1 LLRGA
6 FPVIAR
12 NISDWL
18 PGQSRKQGS
27 LLYYR
32 ISDKTLKRR
41 EMKVILRQ
49 AIEKLGKRGD
59 VIQVKDGHARNF
71 LIPRGIATEASV
83 ANLNQ
88 LQQEEKKRSQQLQ
101 KEKQKA
107 EELISR
113 IEGLSVNVAAETY
126 EEDKLYGSITA
137 LEIKHALEAEGIK
150 VDKNHIVLNEP
161 IKTLGIFDCI
171 IKLHPEVQTKI
182 KVWVVKNTDG

>member
-1 LLRGA
+1 
-6 FPVIAR
+6 
-12 NISDWL
+12 
-18 PGQSRKQGS
+18 
-27 LLYYR
+27 
-32 ISDKTLKRR
+32 
-41 EMKVILRQ
+41 MKVILKQ

-71 LIPRGIATEASV
+71 LIPRGIAAEASV

-137 LEIKHALEAEGIK
+137 LEIKRALEAEGVK

-171 IKLHPEVQTKI
+171 IKPHPEVQTKI